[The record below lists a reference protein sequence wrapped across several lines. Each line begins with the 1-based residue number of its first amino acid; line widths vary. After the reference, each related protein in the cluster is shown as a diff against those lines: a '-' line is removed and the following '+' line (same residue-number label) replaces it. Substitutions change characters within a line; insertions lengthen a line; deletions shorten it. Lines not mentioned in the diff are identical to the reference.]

1 MKKLTIRTLVEHF
14 DLEVI
19 SGKDHLDI
27 EIGVYGLNRAG
38 LELTGFFSPA
48 SDKKHK
54 RAVMMSSKENLY
66 MNQFDEQ
73 TKRLKYAE
81 VIKSGAPVILITKK
95 FVDETL
101 ISVAKD
107 LDFPLLRTDYPSTS
121 ELTQKILDL
130 YDEYFAPTEE
140 VHASLINIFGKG
152 ILITGESGIGK
163 SEISLELIKNN
174 HLFVGDDRI
183 ILTNKGSRIYGK
195 SHPIL
200 RNLVEVRGIG
210 IIDVSKTNG
219 YKNIMQET
227 TLDMIIELFKF
238 GADGVDASE
247 RLGRETTN
255 KKVLG
260 VDIPYLKI
268 PVSSGRNIANII
280 ESAVAQL
287 KINQS
292 DVAEDI
298 ISLMNKR
305 ILEINE
311 EN

>member
-1 MKKLTIRTLVEHF
+1 VKKLTIKTLMDHF
-14 DLEVI
+14 GLEVI
-19 SGKDHLDI
+19 SGEKHLDN
-27 EIGVYGLNRAG
+27 EITVYGLNRAG
-38 LELTGFFSPA
+38 LELTGFFSP
-48 SDKKHK
+48 SDDRKHK
-54 RAVMMSSKENLY
+54 RAVMMSSKENFY

-73 TKRLKYAE
+73 TKHDKYAA
-81 VIKSGAPVILITKK
+81 VMKSGAPVILITNK
-95 FVDETL
+95 FVDQTL
-101 ISVAKD
+101 IAVAKE
-107 LDFPLLRTDYPSTS
+107 LDFPLLCTNYPSTS

-130 YDEYFAPTEE
+130 FDEYFAPTEE

-183 ILTNKGSRIYGK
+183 VLTNKGSRIYGK
-195 SHPIL
+195 SHPVL

-219 YKNIMQET
+219 YKIIMQET

-238 GADGVDASE
+238 GSDGIDSSE

-260 VDIPYLKI
+260 VDIPHLKI

-292 DVAEDI
+292 DVTEDI

-311 EN
+311 EQ